1 MVSRPLRHLSPA
13 FVPAPRPGEGCYLQ
27 GVDLRHS
34 QQQHRDPLFQ
44 RQMLHLANPFCSF
57 VHASTTGP
65 ALGPEMSHIMGPKSP
80 LGRDVTDT
88 ASATRRGAT
97 MIANPRLANKAF
109 VQELGA
115 PETIDH
121 IRDIFT
127 EPVRAAR
134 PCSMKATINDHGESL
149 SRKRRASARGGRGA
163 SIRVCCRRPAFG
175 RLAENLGARF
185 NPRLASGRREA
196 RAQ

>member
-1 MVSRPLRHLSPA
+1 
-13 FVPAPRPGEGCYLQ
+13 
-27 GVDLRHS
+27 
-34 QQQHRDPLFQ
+34 
-44 RQMLHLANPFCSF
+44 
-57 VHASTTGP
+57 
-65 ALGPEMSHIMGPKSP
+65 MSHIMGPKSP

-109 VQELGA
+109 VQETWRT
-115 PETIDH
+115 ETIDH

-134 PCSMKATINDHGESL
+134 PCSMKATIKRSRRISL
-149 SRKRRASARGGRGA
+149 AEAASFRERRTRSLNP
-163 SIRVCCRRPAFG
+163 SLLQRPAFG

-196 RAQ
+196 RAQYFQGLVGHRSVQQPCSNPSKSPES